1 MGISCSYRLKSG
13 NVIWAFTCDQKSFF
27 QSKGNSYISTSICFD
42 ESLHII
48 KSIRNRKNSIRE
60 LSLMVSDNFL
70 PPSDFYFL
78 TSDFLG
84 SFQTP
89 HPPLKSTIING
100 CSLSKNMVKYII
112 IWYIQFEQ
120 ILCSTYYLWILLS
133 FLPAWTEIE
142 LKNLEKILW
151 KIFGRLSFFGE
162 ASGCWK
168 PGG

>member
-1 MGISCSYRLKSG
+1 MIKNHFFSLKEIVTFING
-13 NVIWAFTCDQKSFF
+13 VRQFFTP
-27 QSKGNSYISTSICFD
+27 IPLI
-42 ESLHII
+42 
-48 KSIRNRKNSIRE
+48 
-60 LSLMVSDNFL
+60 
-70 PPSDFYFL
+70 SDFYFL

-142 LKNLEKILW
+142 LKNLEKKIW
-151 KIFGRLSFFGE
+151 NIFGRLSFFGE
-162 ASGCWK
+162 ASGCGRLVGVENREASGCGRLVNWNWIK
-168 PGG
+168 KKFRKFWGGYLFWGG